1 MDEILES
8 ILKEY
13 YSETA
18 GKILRT
24 ALEMF
29 AVGTPA
35 AVRMRDLAN
44 KAGVNLASVNYYFK
58 SKDDLYMEIAKLIV
72 KLFQKQYE
80 PYIERYENLKVTRKS
95 KDARALIK
103 DILSS
108 RIRCE
113 SEHNRYSRYIVL
125 ILMREELCNGEAF
138 DLFLKELFIPRTRML
153 SKLVE
158 IATGDRIKGEDA
170 RIAAKILLGQTH
182 LFNSARLGVK
192 MDMNWKVFGEME
204 AEKVRKI
211 NSEFIDKIFNKGKN
225 QDELIE
231 EYKQILREVS
241 TMGEEKVCNTANYIL
256 KNIMENTYK
265 LDVPLVV
272 DINKGTDW
280 YDAK

>member
-80 PYIERYENLKVTRKS
+80 PYIERYENLKATRKS

-192 MDMNWKVFGEME
+192 MGMNWKVFGEME

-211 NSEFIDKIFNKGKN
+211 NSEFIDK
-225 QDELIE
+225 
-231 EYKQILREVS
+231 
-241 TMGEEKVCNTANYIL
+241 TL
-256 KNIMENTYK
+256 K
-265 LDVPLVV
+265 
-272 DINKGTDW
+272 
-280 YDAK
+280 

>member
-8 ILKEY
+8 ILKECY
-13 YSETA
+13 CETA

-80 PYIERYENLKVTRKS
+80 PYIERYENLKATRKS

-108 RIRCE
+108 RIRYE

-158 IATGDRIKGEDA
+158 IATGDRDA

-192 MDMNWKVFGEME
+192 MDMNWKVFGEVE

-211 NSEFIDKIFNKGKN
+211 NSEFIDK
-225 QDELIE
+225 
-231 EYKQILREVS
+231 
-241 TMGEEKVCNTANYIL
+241 TL
-256 KNIMENTYK
+256 K
-265 LDVPLVV
+265 
-272 DINKGTDW
+272 
-280 YDAK
+280 

>member
-8 ILKEY
+8 ILKECY
-13 YSETA
+13 CETA

-80 PYIERYENLKVTRKS
+80 PYIERYENLKATRKS

-138 DLFLKELFIPRTRML
+138 DLFLKELF
-153 SKLVE
+153 
-158 IATGDRIKGEDA
+158 
-170 RIAAKILLGQTH
+170 AAKILLGQTH

-211 NSEFIDKIFNKGKN
+211 NSEFIDK
-225 QDELIE
+225 
-231 EYKQILREVS
+231 
-241 TMGEEKVCNTANYIL
+241 TL
-256 KNIMENTYK
+256 K
-265 LDVPLVV
+265 
-272 DINKGTDW
+272 
-280 YDAK
+280 